1 MIELNN
7 SKTFKPILFQGTMAT
22 ENKVKMGVISGAS
35 LALKMKSE
43 TSASDSAIL
52 KEISLNMYEILGKI
66 DKSI

>member
-1 MIELNN
+1 
-7 SKTFKPILFQGTMAT
+7 MAT

-52 KEISLNMYEILGKI
+52 KEISLNMYEILDKI